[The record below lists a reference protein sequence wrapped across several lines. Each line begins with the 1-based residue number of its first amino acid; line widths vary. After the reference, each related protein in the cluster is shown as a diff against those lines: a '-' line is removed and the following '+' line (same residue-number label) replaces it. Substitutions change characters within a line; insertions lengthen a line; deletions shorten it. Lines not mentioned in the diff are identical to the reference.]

1 LDKYFTPLILLITIV
16 FFVYACQSAAFAQAP
31 GIQQSEDTD
40 PPTITTPNDPVI
52 AEATGPQGAIVN
64 FDVSATDEEGGNI
77 VPQCIPSSGS
87 NFRIGETTVNCTAID
102 EANNL
107 EEKSF
112 EVRVQDTIPP
122 TTSFETAK
130 VSWIGQIENNEST
143 NSDDI
148 GFRFNGADM
157 VGIRGFECK
166 MDDKNWQASTA
177 KYRPDES
184 GCHYLNLGEGLHTFQ
199 VRAIDTSGNKDPT
212 PVTFSWTIVSLRD
225 SIAELRDI
233 VLLLDLPSNIQQTLT
248 DSLDNSIGNIK
259 DDNSYDSL
267 ICEYI
272 DSFNYRFSRAM
283 VSEFITED
291 VANTIITSSAAIRD
305 RTGCNSPVV
314 DLVNEQTVMEGTS
327 NIVLDGSD
335 SFDSKDDKSVTYQ
348 WAQVSGLPV
357 SIENGNK
364 PKASFDAPL
373 LDGTNNQQTMTFRLT
388 VTDRNELTYDKT
400 VQVIVNK
407 VNAPPVAEGQSVTT
421 TANTPADITLRASD
435 PDGNALTYA
444 IASEPRS
451 GEISGF
457 DEATGALV
465 YTPAEGFTGED
476 RFTFSASDGTAD
488 SNTAQ
493 VTVTVNENQ
502 DSTRGN
508 SFDTELQEILR
519 TSENNTSGN
528 D

>member
-1 LDKYFTPLILLITIV
+1 M
-16 FFVYACQSAAFAQAP
+16 FFVYACQYAAYAQHP

-64 FDVSATDEEGGNI
+64 FDVSATDEVSGNI

-87 NFRIGETTVNCTAID
+87 NFRIGETTVNCTAVD

-122 TTSFETAK
+122 TTAFETAK
-130 VSWIGQIENNEST
+130 VSWMGQIENNEGT
-143 NSDDI
+143 ISDDI
-148 GFRFNGADM
+148 GFRFNGSDK
-157 VGIRGFECK
+157 VGVRGFECK
-166 MDDKNWQASTA
+166 MDDKNWQASTVNYQPNEA
-177 KYRPDES
+177 
-184 GCHYLNLGEGLHTFQ
+184 GCYHMNLEQGLHTFQ
-199 VRAIDTSGNKDPT
+199 VRAVDTSGNKDPT

-225 SIAELRDI
+225 SIAELRDFT
-233 VLLLDLPSNIQQTLT
+233 LLLDLPPNIQQGLMN
-248 DSLDNSIGNIK
+248 SLDNSIDNIK
-259 DDNSYDSL
+259 DDNSYDHL

-272 DSFNYRFSRAM
+272 DSFNYRFSRVM
-283 VSEFITED
+283 VTDFITEN

-314 DLVNEQTVMEGTS
+314 DTVNEQTVNEGTS

-348 WAQVSGLPV
+348 WAQISGLPV
-357 SIENGNK
+357 SIKDGNK
-364 PKASFDAPL
+364 PKASFNAPL
-373 LDGTNNQQTMTFRLT
+373 LDGTNNQQAMTFRLT
-388 VTDRNELTYDKT
+388 VTDRNELSSEKT

-407 VNAPPVAEGQSVTT
+407 VNAPPMAESQSVTT
-421 TANTPADITLRASD
+421 TANTPADITLRATD
-435 PDGNALTYA
+435 QDGNALTYA
-444 IASEPRS
+444 IASEPKS

-457 DEATGALV
+457 DKATGALI
-465 YTPAEGFTGED
+465 YTPNEGFTGKD
-476 RFTFSASDGTAD
+476 SFAFKASDGTQD

-493 VTVTVNENQ
+493 VAVTVIESQ

-508 SFDTELQEILR
+508 SFDTELQKTPR
-519 TSENNTSGN
+519 TSENNTSDN